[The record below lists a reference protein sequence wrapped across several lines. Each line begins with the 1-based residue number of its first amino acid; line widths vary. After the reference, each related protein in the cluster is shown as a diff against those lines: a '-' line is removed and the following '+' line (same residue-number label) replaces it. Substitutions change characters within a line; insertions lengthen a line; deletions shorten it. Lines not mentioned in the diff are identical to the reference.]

1 MALNEECALIEALLL
16 LAPEGSSPG
25 ELARGADIAEE
36 RVDAAL
42 EQLDGHYRT
51 EAHGLRVQRHAGLAR
66 LVTAPATSAAVG
78 RFLKR
83 DRPPRLSGAALDT
96 LAIIAYRQ
104 PVTRAGIE
112 AIRGVG
118 SDHVLTV
125 LLNLGLIEEVGRAD
139 SIGRPVLYGTTAAF
153 LESAG
158 IASLDE
164 LPPLATA
171 EEAGG
176 APQRTVT
183 PG

>member
-1 MALNEECALIEALLL
+1 MALSEQAALLEALLL
-16 LAPEGSSPG
+16 LSPEGSSIA
-25 ELARGADIAEE
+25 ELARGADLTVDCVEE
-36 RVDAAL
+36 AI

-51 EAHGLRVQRHAGLAR
+51 DGHGVRVQRHAGMLR
-66 LVTAPATSAAVG
+66 LVTAGETSGAVA

-83 DRPPRLSGAALDT
+83 DRPPRLSAAAQDT

-104 PVTRAGIE
+104 PVTRAAIE

-139 SIGRPVLYGTTAAF
+139 SIGRPVLYGTSATF

-158 IASLDE
+158 ITSLDE
-164 LPPLATA
+164 LPRLG
-171 EEAGG
+171 E
-176 APQRTVT
+176 
-183 PG
+183 PGMRGE